1 MKKVEVLYYE
11 GCTEGLWAKIRMDE
25 EEEEEIITIPM
36 SNEDINE
43 YIGRHYP
50 EEKATLREAE
60 QDDWEDERRANEEYI
75 EKISDAYQMHEEEID
90 RHFMTKYIKEE
101 YGKDAN
107 IAFTFYK

>member
-1 MKKVEVLYYE
+1 MKKVEVLYYA

-75 EKISDAYQMHEEEID
+75 EKDKRCVPNARGRNRSPFHDKVHQGRVRE
-90 RHFMTKYIKEE
+90 RRKYR
-101 YGKDAN
+101 
-107 IAFTFYK
+107 FYFL